1 MNDVYFTCFNISY
14 FRFQNDSDVIVTQR
28 RMATACV
35 LNESYNVQQ
44 ENVTS
49 NSPGSNSNQEQ
60 IYSTTVEIEQY
71 ALPVICIFG
80 LIGNS
85 LSSITFFK
93 RPLRRAPC
101 SLYLAIRGLSDNGF
115 LLSLLLTWV
124 SSTFDLRLSQV
135 RGVCQTII
143 LMTFVCGCV
152 SVWLCVLITFENF
165 MLIQNPFIARRF
177 CSSFVSK
184 LCSIALVLFTVVIY
198 SMSLWIMNGDC
209 SPNREYTGYT
219 QILVY
224 TDTLLT
230 LVIPIGI
237 IFVLMTVIA
246 YKVIKIFHIRRLN
259 SVYTKQVGNGL
270 SVKRRVIPIAKVTK
284 MLFVV
289 SLVFVSLNV
298 PSHVIRLL
306 ILVGNF
312 TQGHSTTTVTLA
324 TIQHAFQILYYL
336 SFSINIIVYA
346 VFGSNFRNV
355 FRKSFCKYVAPTV
368 STQVQTEAVNTV
380 RPTLRS
386 ITEQPYYT
394 GIEMTLLVP
403 RIDADK

>member
-1 MNDVYFTCFNISY
+1 
-14 FRFQNDSDVIVTQR
+14 
-28 RMATACV
+28 MATSST
-35 LNESYNVQQ
+35 LNESYSVLQA
-44 ENVTS
+44 NVTAS
-49 NSPGSNSNQEQ
+49 NIPGSNCNQEQ
-60 IYSTTVEIEQY
+60 IYSTTVKIEQY

-152 SVWLCVLITFENF
+152 SVWLCVFITFENF
-165 MLIQNPFIARRF
+165 MLIQNPMIARRF
-177 CSSFVSK
+177 CCSFVSK
-184 LCSIALVLFTVVIY
+184 LCSIALVVFAVAIY
-198 SMSLWIMNGDC
+198 SMSLLIMNGDC

-246 YKVIKIFHIRRLN
+246 YKVIKIIHIRRLH
-259 SVYTKQVGNGL
+259 SVYTKQVATETSNGT

-346 VFGSNFRNV
+346 VFGSNFRNM
-355 FRKSFCKYVAPTV
+355 FRKTFCHYVAPTV

-380 RPTLRS
+380 RHRHRS
-386 ITEQPYYT
+386 VTDQPDFT
-394 GIEMTLLVP
+394 CPDLTLLVP
-403 RIDADK
+403 QIDRRCHSH